1 METIDMTLI
10 GKYLRSIRLKKGLS
24 QAKLEKISG
33 VSASTISNIET
44 GNQGAAYNISLQ
56 NIIKIAHALDISF
69 IQLLSKS
76 GFLLAIGEESSKS
89 DKSEIYIT
97 NHELINIF
105 NRLGPSQQQHIVELI
120 NKQIKISDQENQKK
134 LLKK

>member
-56 NIIKIAHALDISF
+56 NIIKIAHALDTSLF
-69 IQLLSKS
+69 NCLVNQGFYLQLAK
-76 GFLLAIGEESSKS
+76 
-89 DKSEIYIT
+89 
-97 NHELINIF
+97 NHLKVI
-105 NRLGPSQQQHIVELI
+105 
-120 NKQIKISDQENQKK
+120 NQKFI
-134 LLKK
+134 LPIMN

>member
-24 QAKLEKISG
+24 QAKLEKISE

-44 GNQGAAYNISLQ
+44 GSQGAAYHVSLQ
-56 NIIKIAHALDISF
+56 NIIKIAHALDLNF

-76 GFLLAIGEESSKS
+76 GFLLSIGEESSKS
-89 DKSEIYIT
+89 NKSEIYIA

-105 NRLGPSQQQHIVELI
+105 NRLGPSQQQQIVELI
-120 NKQIKISDQENQKK
+120 NEQIKISDQENQKK

>member
-44 GNQGAAYNISLQ
+44 GNQGAAYNISLDGD
-56 NIIKIAHALDISF
+56 IILFSPACASWDQYKNFEERGNEFKRVVSE
-69 IQLLSKS
+69 LS
-76 GFLLAIGEESSKS
+76 
-89 DKSEIYIT
+89 
-97 NHELINIF
+97 
-105 NRLGPSQQQHIVELI
+105 
-120 NKQIKISDQENQKK
+120 
-134 LLKK
+134 